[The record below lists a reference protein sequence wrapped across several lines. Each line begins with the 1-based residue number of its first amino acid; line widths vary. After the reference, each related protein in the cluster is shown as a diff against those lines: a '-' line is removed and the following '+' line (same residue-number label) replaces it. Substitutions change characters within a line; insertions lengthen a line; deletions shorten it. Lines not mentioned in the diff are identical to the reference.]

1 MFYFLNCIH
10 CVLLDTIY
18 SRKNKLKSNKCIIV
32 SSSSSLGDRAMNLSD
47 DYEETPNVK
56 VTNQG
61 LTIKK
66 NRAGIPYSIVY
77 IAHKV
82 ITEWRVTYLCK

>member
-1 MFYFLNCIH
+1 
-10 CVLLDTIY
+10 
-18 SRKNKLKSNKCIIV
+18 
-32 SSSSSLGDRAMNLSD
+32 MNLSD
-47 DYEETPNVK
+47 DYEKAPNVK

-66 NRAGIPYSIVY
+66 NRAGIPYSIES

-82 ITEWRVTYLCK
+82 IAEWRVIYLCK